1 MPQIRGMRHVDM
13 RKLPAAA
20 QEERRRQVIGLRQ
33 AGMTYAAIAGQV
45 GLSRTGVFNICQRF
59 AAEGAEGLVG
69 KPRGRKP
76 DEQRLLDAAQEAE
89 VQDLVCRHTPDEVG
103 LPFAL
108 WSRAAVRALI
118 TRHCGV
124 ELAVR
129 TVGKYLARWGFTA
142 QKPTRRAYEQDP
154 VAVRRWLRR
163 DYPEIVAR
171 AKRARG
177 IVVWGDETG
186 LRSDDVRGRSYA
198 PRGRTP
204 VVRVCHRRAGLS
216 LITAVTNRG
225 KLRWMIVD
233 GAVNAPTFIRFLER
247 LIREARCKVLLILDR
262 LKVHRARLVQDWLAA
277 HSAEIEVHYLPAYSP
292 DLNPDEG
299 VHADLKQAVSRK
311 APARSKQQLKRAAIG
326 HMRSLS
332 KRPKRIRPIFR
343 HPQFRYA
350 A

>member
-1 MPQIRGMRHVDM
+1 M

-33 AGMTYAAIAGQV
+33 SGMTYQAIAELV
-45 GLSRTGVFNICQRF
+45 GLSPTGVLNICHRF
-59 AAEGAEGLVG
+59 AAEGAKGLVST
-69 KPRGRKP
+69 PRGRKP
-76 DEQRLLDAAQEAE
+76 GEQRWLNPAQEAE
-89 VQDLVCRHTPDEVG
+89 IQALICHHTPDELG

-108 WSRAAVRALI
+108 WSRAAVGMLI
-118 TRHCGV
+118 ARHCGV

-142 QKPTRRAYEQDP
+142 QKPIRRAYEQDP
-154 VAVRRWLRR
+154 AAVRRWLRQ
-163 DYPEIVAR
+163 DYPEIVKR
-171 AKRARG
+171 AKQARG
-177 IVVWGDETG
+177 VVVWGDETG

-204 VVRVCHRRAGLS
+204 VVRVCHKRAGLS
-216 LITAVTNRG
+216 LITAVTNQG

-233 GAVNAPTFIRFLER
+233 GAVNAPTFIHFLER
-247 LIREARCKVLLILDR
+247 LIREARCKVFLILDR
-262 LKVHRARLVQDWLAA
+262 LKVHRARLTRDWLAE
-277 HSAEIEVHYLPAYSP
+277 HSSEIEVFYLPAYSP

-299 VHADLKQAVSRK
+299 VHADLKQALPRK
-311 APARSKQQLKRAAIG
+311 APARSKQQLKRAAVS

-332 KRPKRIRPIFR
+332 KRPQRIRAIFR

-350 A
+350 SCSR